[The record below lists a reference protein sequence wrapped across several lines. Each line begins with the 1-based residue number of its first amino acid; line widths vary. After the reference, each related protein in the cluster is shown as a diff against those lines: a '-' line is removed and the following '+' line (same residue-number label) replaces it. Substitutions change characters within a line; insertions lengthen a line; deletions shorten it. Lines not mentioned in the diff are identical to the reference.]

1 MNSSSLT
8 LLSAFFVFP
17 LVWAE
22 PQYCEKPEATEA
34 IQMIKI
40 PSKPNYFF
48 RTFPQA
54 HLISYASDKGN
65 FILDMNSGEQFHLP
79 GTYDPVPLGEKV
91 MSVPDSEDGMSFYS
105 VQEIMNGNS
114 KPNLLLRSKA
124 LLGVYQS
131 VGTIARLKNY
141 DLFAVIVAGGKG
153 INYQKIRVTYEPELR
168 VEEEGEV
175 LLMCEE
181 VDIKLPMLSKNG
193 REVSGLDATTGT
205 TKIWKFDFK
214 TRKCPQV
221 DDLGIHAA
229 KADFSYDNESLVF
242 HFRGDGAKDT
252 EFFEKADT
260 KMNMSVYSYNRRDKQ
275 IYKISH
281 ARPGDNSYYPVY
293 REDGSLVYAVVDRDG
308 VASFAHAIPSKLNLQ
323 ELNLKALS
331 ESPLLHTW
339 LALGQTWNL
348 RCSRAGHAIK
358 AVEGI
363 LSSALALDRQRCL
376 SMLDGETEKP
386 LQSELLKSEI
396 ISSSHKELKFSV
408 QKMSEVP
415 LHELKRACLQL

>member
-1 MNSSSLT
+1 MAVFSLI
-8 LLSAFFVFP
+8 SQS

-22 PQYCEKPEATEA
+22 PSFCEKQEATGA

-79 GTYDPVPLGEKV
+79 GSYDPVPLGEHV
-91 MSVPDSEDGMSFYS
+91 MSVPDSTDGMSFYS
-105 VQEIMNGNS
+105 VAQIMEGNS
-114 KPNLLLRSKA
+114 KPDLLLRSKS

-131 VGTIARLKNY
+131 VGTLARMKGY
-141 DLFAVIVAGGKG
+141 DIFAVIVAGGVG
-153 INYQKIRVTYEPELR
+153 VNYQKIRVAYEPQLR

-175 LLMCEE
+175 LSLCEE
-181 VDIKLPMLSKNG
+181 VDIKLPMLSKDG
-193 REVSGLDATTGT
+193 REVSGLDAKTGT

-214 TRKCPQV
+214 NRQCIEM

-229 KADFSYDNESLVF
+229 KADFSYDNDSLVF
-242 HFRGDGAKDT
+242 HLRGDGSKDV
-252 EFFEKADT
+252 EFFEKAES

-293 REDGSLVYAVVDRDG
+293 REDGSLVYAVVDREG
-308 VASFAHAIPSKLNLQ
+308 VPSFAHAIPSKLNLQ
-323 ELNLKALS
+323 TLNLKALS
-331 ESPLLHTW
+331 QSPLLHTW
-339 LALGQTWNL
+339 LAIGQTWNL
-348 RCSRAGHAIK
+348 RCLNAGHEMK
-358 AVEGI
+358 AVELI
-363 LSSALALDRQRCL
+363 LSAAFAMDRQKCLALL
-376 SMLDGETEKP
+376 EPEKQES
-386 LQSELLKSEI
+386 LQSELSRSDI
-396 ISSSHKELKFSV
+396 VSSSNKDLNFSV
-408 QKMSEVP
+408 QEMSEVP